1 MDVHVLRRFNAMA
14 LAEIEVSRGRRHV
27 LILPCDR
34 HLRRE
39 STIPGNLSTS
49 NLRPM
54 QLGEI
59 LDGSFNIYRRHFG
72 LFMRLSILLVW
83 LPTAVTVYFQL
94 RFGGNPQEMI
104 AFFSDHVASVLLLG
118 LVVLVVYMTA
128 GLLLRTGT
136 IRIISDSYLGQEPT
150 LGSALRLGAAKIVPL
165 LLVTISKTLLLVLL
179 MFVGVLVVLLV
190 GASSKIIGGIG
201 ALLAFGAGCTLVW
214 FIPYV
219 AAAYGVTTPVVVLE
233 DLASSF
239 DAFSRSWDLT
249 RGARGKLFGTIAVTW
264 LISQFLPG
272 IVVGGMSAAVGMTAG
287 SSLQPFF
294 AVIGSLLGIVL
305 APILPCALTLAYYD
319 LRVRREA
326 FDIQILSEQLGPR

>member
-1 MDVHVLRRFNAMA
+1 
-14 LAEIEVSRGRRHV
+14 
-27 LILPCDR
+27 
-34 HLRRE
+34 
-39 STIPGNLSTS
+39 
-49 NLRPM
+49 M

-83 LPTAVTVYFQL
+83 LPTAMAVYFQL

-118 LVVLVVYMTA
+118 FVLLVVYTTA

-165 LLVTISKTLLLVLL
+165 LLVTLSKTLLLLL
-179 MFVGVLVVLLV
+179 MMFVGVLVVLLI
-190 GASSKIIGGIG
+190 GASAKIIGGIG
-201 ALLAFGAGCTLVW
+201 AVLAFGAGCTLFW

-219 AAAYGVTTPVVVLE
+219 ATAYGVTTPVVVLE
-233 DLASSF
+233 DLSSSF
-239 DAFSRSWDLT
+239 DAFGRSWDLT
-249 RGARGKLFGTIAVTW
+249 RGARGKLFGTVAVTW

-287 SSLQPFF
+287 SSLQPVF
-294 AVIGSLLGIVL
+294 AVVGSLLGIVL